1 MNPPNI
7 SNQTV
12 LKALENFKRSIRIKK
27 QFAQATNVLSQPSDL
42 RIANPNFVPDTASAP
57 LERYLSTVE
66 KRIKIALKRV
76 RYMHI
81 STPKAI
87 TKALESLKNDKS
99 IVIKHADKNLGTCIV
114 SAEWYES
121 TALDQLNDLT
131 TYEPLDA
138 PPDKNQVYQQ
148 LEEILERHN
157 KLYFTTFPYS
167 QTLIAKYLLQLKD
180 KPLKL
185 GQFYLTIKVHK
196 QPPTGRPICSSID
209 TMTYHCSKYL
219 DKRLQPLRKRGK
231 SYIKDSFDL
240 LKLLKTQQ
248 FTTTS
253 VIVTADVESLYPSI
267 VTEDGLN
274 ALNTALKEVG
284 TEDNVRNLYVELT
297 RWVLE
302 NNYLSFGNKTYRQI
316 KGTAMGTPLAVTYAN
331 IYLCVLE
338 SQVMKECL
346 IDNPFFRTPLLYK
359 RFIDDILAI
368 FDNENDG
375 LEFINKFNNIRPGII
390 RLTHSIKEDEG
401 VFLDT
406 TIFRNDDFE
415 STLIL
420 ETKLYQKP
428 MNKYVYLHYE
438 SCHSKILFKSF
449 IQSELKRYR
458 LTCSRD
464 VDFENAKSAFRERL
478 LARSYPPE
486 TLDEWMS
493 ILLDRNDLFKQRID
507 KQTQLYSAQNRAK
520 TKTPLIFKIDH
531 TNRTSQLQLNKCLT
545 LTEDAVADTDYPQI
559 FNNRQP
565 IICIKR
571 PMNLADILV
580 RAKFSKND
588 N

>member
-1 MNPPNI
+1 
-7 SNQTV
+7 
-12 LKALENFKRSIRIKK
+12 
-27 QFAQATNVLSQPSDL
+27 
-42 RIANPNFVPDTASAP
+42 
-57 LERYLSTVE
+57 
-66 KRIKIALKRV
+66 
-76 RYMHI
+76 MHI

-99 IVIKHADKNLGTCIV
+99 IVIKHADKNLGTYIV
-114 SAEWYES
+114 STEWYES
-121 TALDQLNDLT
+121 TALAQLNDLT
-131 TYEPLDA
+131 TYEPLDT
-138 PPDKNQVYQQ
+138 PPDKSQVYQQ

-157 KLYFTTFPYS
+157 KLHFTTFPYS

-219 DKRLQPLRKRGK
+219 DKRLQPLMKRGK

-240 LKLLKTQQ
+240 LKLLKFQQ

-284 TEDNVRNLYVELT
+284 TDDIVRTLYVELT

-302 NNYLSFGNKTYRQI
+302 NNYLSFGNKTFRQI

-390 RLTHSIKEDEG
+390 RLTHSIREDEG

-406 TIFRNDDFE
+406 TIFRNDDFDR
-415 STLIL
+415 TLTF

-464 VDFENAKSAFRERL
+464 VDYENAKFAFRQRL

-486 TLDEWMS
+486 TLDEWMN
-493 ILLDRNDLFKQRID
+493 IQLDRNDLFKQRID
-507 KQTQLYSAQNRAK
+507 KQTQLYSAQIALKQR
-520 TKTPLIFKIDH
+520 L
-531 TNRTSQLQLNKCLT
+531 L
-545 LTEDAVADTDYPQI
+545 
-559 FNNRQP
+559 
-565 IICIKR
+565 
-571 PMNLADILV
+571 
-580 RAKFSKND
+580 
-588 N
+588 